1 MRLEKL
7 IPKMKGKNGLRM
19 WRMTKM
25 KEMTSH
31 LMLELPP
38 IDKEDD
44 DDDAVE
50 MEDNEDEDG
59 DLDDYQDFG
68 LIDILNV

>member
-7 IPKMKGKNGLRM
+7 IPKMKEKNGLRM

-25 KEMTSH
+25 KDMTSH

-44 DDDAVE
+44 DAVE
-50 MEDNEDEDG
+50 VEDNEDEDG
-59 DLDDYQDFG
+59 DLDDYKDFA